1 MSYFALDWKQR
12 TTSCVMNAC
21 STRGRGQ
28 LQRSHTSFFQLRRR
42 HVCPSA
48 RPHSF
53 APALEDTIYS
63 QRAQLQGGPS
73 YLEMPWALMRNVLHS
88 RKKFLKRNWT
98 ETHCWPHF
106 FDIFAS
112 LSPPTNAK
120 HVLKSLC
127 RVDVPNLYATGA
139 RGSLVTSHHH
149 VIEQPEFFL
158 ISSLFTFVHLKI
170 RTGHRKQ
177 ENGLQ
182 KLFVLALN
190 VKLCKSHFKKQN
202 NSNLVGVSHMH
213 THTNYEKI
221 KKQWLLK
228 YLPALSLCSLLRC
241 FQKWRTRI

>member
-1 MSYFALDWKQR
+1 M
-12 TTSCVMNAC
+12 
-21 STRGRGQ
+21 
-28 LQRSHTSFFQLRRR
+28 
-42 HVCPSA
+42 
-48 RPHSF
+48 
-53 APALEDTIYS
+53 
-63 QRAQLQGGPS
+63 
-73 YLEMPWALMRNVLHS
+73 
-88 RKKFLKRNWT
+88 
-98 ETHCWPHF
+98 
-106 FDIFAS
+106 
-112 LSPPTNAK
+112 
-120 HVLKSLC
+120 LKSLC

-139 RGSLVTSHHH
+139 GGSLVTSHHH

-182 KLFVLALN
+182 KLFILALN

-241 FQKWRTRI
+241 FQK